1 MTSRMAKATA
11 EHQQHQ
17 SHKSSAGTSVECAT
31 LKQALPSFDD
41 EEDPQ
46 GPFEGPEKLLE
57 LWFADSQSDVKGGG
71 LKEIDRKIWENMLD
85 IVKCK
90 VLSTIERHN
99 VDAYL
104 LR

>member
-1 MTSRMAKATA
+1 MPHYGSSTA
-11 EHQQHQ
+11 DVKQLG
-17 SHKSSAGTSVECAT
+17 KDLSSTTITTQAAGKDVISCI
-31 LKQALPSFDD
+31 PD
-41 EEDPQ
+41 EGEPQ

-57 LWFADSQSDVKGGG
+57 LWFADSKEEVIGQG
-71 LKEIDRKIWENMLD
+71 LKVVDRHVWEEMLD

-90 VLSTIERHN
+90 VLSTISGHD